1 MRPAVVIVALAIVVE
16 AGEAVAQPSPEAR
29 DESNVSVRID
39 SVFRGVPRYV
49 LTAADGQASA
59 ADRYWRTVTLA
70 PIMARATLDARG
82 LSYGHLEAHL
92 NAWGAVDLAAADPQA
107 YAAGDLAVAWARY
120 AAGPWGVWAGRRFV
134 SWGAPGG
141 VHVDG
146 IGGEVTAGGFN
157 AEVMVGRPVTPA
169 YGAMVGAQPSFD
181 GVTAAFGA
189 RVGWMQAGTF
199 AASAS
204 YLERW
209 AYGVAGVRALS
220 LDATFTPTERLDLRA
235 AVAFDAAGGG
245 VTQASADVD
254 WTPASW
260 GLVGAG
266 YAHVDPSRLI
276 PKWSIL
282 SVFATQVF
290 DEMRASFTWRPSRV
304 VSLRFEGAGQRYDV
318 PGSNDDARWGSRVEA
333 MLRVTSRDRSRQGTV
348 SASRRDDGVRPLT
361 LVRLAGMWTL
371 PRNVGVALEGAAAL
385 DDDDPSSSRTSLYA
399 RAAVDVPLGRGWRV
413 GAAIDGVRSPIAL
426 GEVRALAHGSWTYE
440 SRGGA
445 R

>member
-1 MRPAVVIVALAIVVE
+1 MRPVVVFVTFAIFTEGGAALAQSQREV
-16 AGEAVAQPSPEAR
+16 R
-29 DESNVSVRID
+29 DESQVRVRID

-49 LTAADGQASA
+49 LTASDQQASA

-82 LSYGHLEAHL
+82 LAGGHLEAHL
-92 NAWGAVDLAAADPQA
+92 NAWGAVDLAVADPQT

-120 AAGPWGVWAGRRFV
+120 AAGPWGAWAGRRFV

-146 IGGEVTAGGFN
+146 IGAEVTAGGFN

-169 YGAMVGAQPSFD
+169 YGALVGAQPSFD
-181 GVTAAFGA
+181 GVSAAFGA

-220 LDATFTPTERLDLRA
+220 LDASFTPTERLDMRA
-235 AVAFDAAGGG
+235 AIVVDAAGGG
-245 VTQASADVD
+245 VTQASADLD

-260 GLVGAG
+260 GLVGLG

-290 DEMRASFTWRPSRV
+290 DELRGAFTWRPARV
-304 VSLRFEGAGQRYDV
+304 VSLRIEGAGQRYDV
-318 PGSNDDARWGSRVEA
+318 PGSNEDARWGSRVEA
-333 MLRVTSRDRSRQGTV
+333 MLRVTSRDRTRQGTL

-361 LVRLAGMWTL
+361 LVRVAGMWTL
-371 PRNVGVALEGAAAL
+371 PRDVGVALEGAAAL

-399 RAAVDVPLGRGWRV
+399 RAAVEVPLGRGWRI
-413 GAAIDGVRSPIAL
+413 GAAVDGVRSPIAL
-426 GEVRALAHGSWTYE
+426 SEVRALAHGSWTYE